1 MANRKKEYEIL
12 NEEKETEMLR
22 KRLRSELTNK
32 IQKSTE
38 KEIERRN
45 NRGVREERGK
55 KVGIQKRERTIN

>member
-1 MANRKKEYEIL
+1 MENRKKEYEVL

-22 KRLRSELTNK
+22 KRLRSELTKK

-45 NRGVREERGK
+45 NGGVREERGEK
-55 KVGIQKRERTIN
+55 IGIQKRERTMN